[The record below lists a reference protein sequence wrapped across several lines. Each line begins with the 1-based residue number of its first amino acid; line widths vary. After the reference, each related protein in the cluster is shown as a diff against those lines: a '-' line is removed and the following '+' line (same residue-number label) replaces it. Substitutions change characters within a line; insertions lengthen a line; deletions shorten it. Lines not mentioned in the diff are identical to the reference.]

1 MRCLMNETNFRIPDN
16 PQSKSATLW
25 AQESNGKDL
34 SRQSSLYENV
44 KMYSLLISG
53 VKYKWKTSWID
64 DAIKQLGEIDE
75 EIAEEGFPP
84 INDNAKKTAK
94 KILNIL
100 NSEGMEY
107 APFVY
112 PTTEGEIEINLKSRN
127 YSLVILVISEKNVE
141 TYSSLFNSATECHS
155 FTPPF
160 KKFNDF
166 IVSQLRALR
175 KTSLSQNIHDR

>member
-1 MRCLMNETNFRIPDN
+1 MNFSMNKTEFENPENF
-16 PQSKSATLW
+16 QAKSATLW

-34 SRQSSLYENV
+34 SRQNSLYENF
-44 KMYSLLISG
+44 KMYSSLISD
-53 VKYKWKTSWID
+53 VKQKFKTFWID
-64 DAIKQLGEIDE
+64 DAMKQLGEVDE
-75 EIAEEGFPP
+75 EIAEEGYPS
-84 INDNAKKTAK
+84 ISDNTKKTAK
-94 KILNIL
+94 KILDIL
-100 NSEGMEY
+100 NSEGMEH

-141 TYSSLFNSATECHS
+141 TYSSLFNGATECHS

-160 KKFNDF
+160 KEFNDF
-166 IVSQLRALR
+166 IVSQLLALR